1 MKKTNI
7 MLLLLC
13 TFATSLV
20 MAGPADRLGPSN
32 NLPASGF
39 AAITPFGIGTDL
51 VVDGGFESGT
61 PSAGWTEASTNF
73 GTTICDSGAC
83 GTGGGTGPRSGA
95 FWSWFG
101 GIGASEVGTVTQMI
115 TIPAGSATLEFW
127 TELFVCDSAADY
139 MDAKIDGVVVYHV
152 QGDDA
157 ACGVLGYAMQTVDV
171 SAYADGGTH
180 TLEFT
185 SEIFA
190 NNGGGSNF
198 FLDDVAL
205 LSVPGVV
212 LAPPTSVPSLNL
224 YALVALFLVL
234 LVFGFKRSR
243 A

>member
-1 MKKTNI
+1 M
-7 MLLLLC
+7 
-13 TFATSLV
+13 
-20 MAGPADRLGPSN
+20 
-32 NLPASGF
+32 
-39 AAITPFGIGTDL
+39 
-51 VVDGGFESGT
+51 VDGGFESGT

-73 GTTICDSGAC
+73 GTTICDAGAC
-83 GTGGGTGPRSGA
+83 GIGSGTGPHSGT

-101 GIGASEVGTVTQMI
+101 GISASEIGTITQAI
-115 TIPAGSATLEFW
+115 TIPAGTATLEFW
-127 TELFVCDSAADY
+127 TELPVCDSAADF
-139 MDAKIDGVVVYHV
+139 MEARIDGTMVYRV

-157 ACGVLGYAMQTVDV
+157 ACGVIGYVMQTVDV

-185 SEIFA
+185 SEVFA
-190 NNGGGSNF
+190 NNGGTSNF

-224 YALVALFLVL
+224 YALVALFLSL
-234 LVFGFKRSR
+234 LIFGYKRSR

>member
-1 MKKTNI
+1 MKKINFMI
-7 MLLLLC
+7 LLC
-13 TFATSLV
+13 TLVTSLV

-39 AAITPFGIGTDL
+39 LPITPFAPGTDL

-73 GTTICDSGAC
+73 GTTICDAGTC
-83 GTGGGTGPRSGA
+83 GTGTGTGPHSGT

-101 GIGASEVGTVTQMI
+101 GAAGALEIGEVTQSI
-115 TIPAGSATLEFW
+115 TIPTGSASLEFW
-127 TELFVCDSAADY
+127 TELIVCDSADDFMEAR
-139 MDAKIDGVVVYHV
+139 IDGNMVYRV

-157 ACGVLGYAMQTVDV
+157 ACGTLGYAMQTVDV
-171 SAYADGGTH
+171 SAYADGTVH
-180 TLEFT
+180 TLSFY
-185 SEIFA
+185 SETIGT
-190 NNGGGSNF
+190 NGGGTNF

-234 LVFGFKRSR
+234 LVFGYKRSR